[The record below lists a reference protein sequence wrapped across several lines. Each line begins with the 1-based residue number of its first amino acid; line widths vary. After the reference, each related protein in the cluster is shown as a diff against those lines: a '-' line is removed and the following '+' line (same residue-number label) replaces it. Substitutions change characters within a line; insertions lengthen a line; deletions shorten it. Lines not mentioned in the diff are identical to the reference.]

1 MLTLLCPSTKILS
14 GAVLGTGDTG
24 DCPLATSFSYQPSN
38 TNISCTI
45 ANTEIVFVSDTN
57 YNCYSGK
64 MRSSHN

>member
-1 MLTLLCPSTKILS
+1 MRNAYTFVSVHKDLIGS

-45 ANTEIVFVSDTN
+45 ANTEIVALSPIQTTIAIVE
-57 YNCYSGK
+57 
-64 MRSSHN
+64 R